1 MQTLPQQTLKPFTLC
16 LNEKSRELWDSLCK
30 DSQDPFEL
38 VEDIEEIE
46 QLVKVAPGFL
56 EYYD

>member
-1 MQTLPQQTLKPFTLC
+1 VNEPLKPFILC

-30 DSQDPFEL
+30 DSQEPKSNPFEL